1 MTSPSTTIPNILTNT
16 NRNADT
22 DTNTDT
28 RGFSRK
34 KTKNKKHH
42 HQDSQIQIN
51 PKWKS
56 QAQQQLYSTKLR
68 RAITSLNS
76 TTTPRR
82 GKAVREAADRA
93 LAVTAKGRSRWSRAI
108 LMTRLKLK
116 FRKNKNNK
124 KKVHRVTALLPS
136 ARSKKSRVNVF
147 RLKGKVVPGVQSK
160 VRFLG
165 RLVPGCKKEP
175 LPVILEEAID
185 YIPALEMQVRA
196 MSALFNL
203 LSAAS
208 TSGAGGTSGSD

>member
-1 MTSPSTTIPNILTNT
+1 MTPPSLTIPITV
-16 NRNADT
+16 
-22 DTNTDT
+22 TNTDS
-28 RGFSRK
+28 SRDSNTK

-56 QAQQQLYSTKLR
+56 HVQQQIYSTKLR
-68 RAITSLNS
+68 QAITSLNS
-76 TTTPRR
+76 TSAPRR

-93 LAVTAKGRSRWSRAI
+93 LAVTARGRTRWSRAI
-108 LMTRLKLK
+108 LTSRLKLK
-116 FRKNKNNK
+116 FRKNKNKNK
-124 KKVHRVTALLPS
+124 NKIHRVKALKSLPS
-136 ARSKKSRVNVF
+136 TRYKKSRINVF
-147 RLKGKVVPGVQSK
+147 RLRGKVVPGVQSK

-196 MSALFNL
+196 MTALFNL
-203 LSAAS
+203 LSTS
-208 TSGAGGTSGSD
+208 TSGAGDGEGSSSGC

>member
-1 MTSPSTTIPNILTNT
+1 MISPSSTIKNTNT
-16 NRNADT
+16 SRGS
-22 DTNTDT
+22 NT
-28 RGFSRK
+28 K
-34 KTKNKKHH
+34 KPKNKKH
-42 HQDSQIQIN
+42 HQDSQIHIN

-68 RAITSLNS
+68 HAITKLNS

-93 LAVTAKGRSRWSRAI
+93 LAVTAKGRTRWSRAI
-108 LMTRLKLK
+108 LMTRLKLS
-116 FRKNKNNK
+116 FMKNKNRK
-124 KKVHRVTALLPS
+124 KKIHRVTALLPS
-136 ARSKKSRVNVF
+136 TRSKKSRVNVF
-147 RLKGKVVPGVQSK
+147 RLKGRVFPGVQSK

-165 RLVPGCKKEP
+165 RLVPGCKNEP

-208 TSGAGGTSGSD
+208 SSGAGGTSGSGR